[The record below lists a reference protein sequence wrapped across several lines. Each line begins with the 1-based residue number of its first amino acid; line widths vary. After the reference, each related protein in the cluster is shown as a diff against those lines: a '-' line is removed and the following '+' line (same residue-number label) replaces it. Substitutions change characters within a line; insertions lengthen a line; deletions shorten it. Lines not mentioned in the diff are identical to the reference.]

1 MHSKITSAVVLTS
14 LVSATNAFV
23 PFKIKPLPADFDTRV
38 WSPLTTITPAPSTA
52 SAIPSEEVT
61 PAPALISINDEKILN
76 IQTVANAE
84 PDSDLRKRQGV
95 QQAVPPVFS
104 QVSPITTYQIDF
116 ARSGSVRQL
125 TVVYTQTFNPI
136 PDQWPSPTLTGSIGM
151 GTITGQIGVVKTKRS
166 LPTQAPMG
174 SPPNSI
180 PTEKVPA
187 HETTTEEQL
196 LQLLH
201 KLRKAGEEAT
211 GEFSTLVA
219 KVKTPS
225 LKEIED
231 EIATLVHKIKKPSLN
246 EFEEGLTSLL
256 HKVKKPSFKDI
267 EQDIVAIAK
276 KLRLPGSKQALGSSS
291 STDSN
296 NNNNAPFNFGP
307 NNADKPTVKDS
318 QSFSFGSDS
327 DEPMNL
333 EPEQRVSEN
342 SAPMTRT
349 GGLAMLALVASSL
362 FYYHL

>member
-1 MHSKITSAVVLTS
+1 MHSKITTVVVLTS
-14 LVSATNAFV
+14 LLSATNAFV

-52 SAIPSEEVT
+52 SAITTEQVT
-61 PAPALISINDEKILN
+61 PAPAPISINDEKILN
-76 IQTVANAE
+76 IQTVPNAE

-116 ARSGSVRQL
+116 ARSGSVTQL

-166 LPTQAPMG
+166 LPTQAPLG
-174 SPPNSI
+174 SPPNST
-180 PTEKVPA
+180 PTEKVPS

-246 EFEEGLTSLL
+246 EFEEGLVSLL

-267 EQDIVAIAK
+267 EQDIVAISR
-276 KLRLPGSKQALGSSS
+276 KLRLPGSKQALGASS

-296 NNNNAPFNFGP
+296 NDAPFNFGP
-307 NNADKPTVKDS
+307 NDADKPTVKDS

-327 DEPMNL
+327 DKPMTL

-349 GGLAMLALVASSL
+349 RGLAMLALVAGSL
-362 FYYHL
+362 FFYHL